1 MVYIFR
7 FVAFL
12 FIAGSASAQP
22 LRDINYNYLYN
33 PDETVTLQLKAVRNS
48 SDWTIYF
55 NIPPKD
61 TTNLLETY
69 VIEWGTRENLSDKES
84 KPYYPEAYQ
93 GTMVSG
99 SFQMP
104 LSSQPVYLVAK
115 VINKPLKRAWIFYQ
129 SLEPN
134 SPINAF
140 AEKNKKVLY
149 TPYVNFSDSIVMKGI
164 SSGITSY
171 YNDLFPAAQPPFS
184 EALGKVSRG
193 MKTDSTFSI
202 QGGEVL
208 KFSKKG
214 LYLFQNDTN
223 STSGVA
229 IRAEEDYPKLGKIGS
244 LTPPLVYITT
254 NQEYSK
260 LLQAKNDKKAFDRVI
275 LSITNDQD
283 RARRLMKNYF
293 RRVELANQYFTS
305 YKEGW
310 KTDRGMVYI
319 VFGLPDE
326 VFKFNDREVWN
337 YNLTKRDVSFSFV
350 KSSSVFD
357 PDNYVLLRDQKYQ
370 QAWYETIDLWRG
382 SRF

>member
-1 MVYIFR
+1 MFRIFR
-7 FVAFL
+7 FIVFL
-12 FIAGSASAQP
+12 LIAGSAIAQP

-33 PDETVTLQLKAVRNS
+33 PDESVALQLKAIRNS
-48 SDWTIYF
+48 SDWTIHF
-55 NIPPKD
+55 DIPQKD
-61 TTNLLETY
+61 TTNLLATY
-69 VIEWGTRENLSDKES
+69 MIEWGTRENLSDKEN
-84 KPYYPEAYQ
+84 KPLYPAEYQ
-93 GTMVSG
+93 GTMISG
-99 SFQMP
+99 SFHLP
-104 LSSQPVYLVAK
+104 LSSQPLYLVAK

-134 SPINAF
+134 SPVTAF
-140 AEKNKKVLY
+140 AEKNRKVLFA
-149 TPYVNFSDSIVMKGI
+149 PFVSFSDSVVLKGF
-164 SSGITSY
+164 SGGVVSY
-171 YNDLFPAAQPPFS
+171 YNDLFPTAQPPFS
-184 EALGKVSRG
+184 EAQGKVSKG
-193 MKTDSTFSI
+193 LKTDSTFSF
-202 QGGEVL
+202 QEDESL

-214 LYLFQNDTN
+214 LYLFQQDTN

-229 IRAEEDYPKLGKIGS
+229 IRAENDYPKLGKIAS
-244 LTPPLVYITT
+244 LVPPLVYITT
-254 NQEYSK
+254 AQEYSK
-260 LLQAKNDKKAFDRVI
+260 LLQAKNEKKAFDRVI

-293 RRVELANQYFTS
+293 RRIELANQYFTS

-337 YNLTKRDVSFSFV
+337 YKLSKRDVSFSFV